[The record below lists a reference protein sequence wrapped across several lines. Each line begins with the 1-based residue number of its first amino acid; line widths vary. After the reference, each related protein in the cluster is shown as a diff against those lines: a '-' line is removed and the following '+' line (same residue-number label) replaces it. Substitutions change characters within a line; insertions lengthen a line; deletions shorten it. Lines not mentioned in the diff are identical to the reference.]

1 MYVGIARIEYR
12 IPQARSLKAKRHAL
26 RKMLDRVR
34 ARFRVTAGEV
44 DFLDKW
50 QRTAIGVSVVG
61 PDPAHLSHMLDEI
74 CGYLDAL
81 QLAEPLRRRCEVIP
95 FGDEVEGLW
104 GDEME
109 SLGEDMLDDAWPGVG
124 APEDPLDGLD
134 RLGDAAR
141 RARPMGEPSH
151 G

>member
-1 MYVGIARIEYR
+1 MYVGIARIEFR
-12 IPQARSLKAKRHAL
+12 VAGARSLKAKRHVV

-34 ARFRVTAGEV
+34 ARFKVTAGEV
-44 DFLDKW
+44 GFLDKW

-61 PDPAHLSHMLDEI
+61 PEAAHLSHMLDEI

-81 QLAEPLRRRCEVIP
+81 GLAEPLRIRREVIP
-95 FGDEVEGLW
+95 FGGDSDRFGDDLLAGDWEEGDEV
-104 GDEME
+104 
-109 SLGEDMLDDAWPGVG
+109 
-124 APEDPLDGLD
+124 EDPLDGLD

-141 RARPMGEPSH
+141 RARPVGEPRH

>member
-1 MYVGIARIEYR
+1 MYVGIARIEFR
-12 IPQARSLKAKRHAL
+12 IVGARSLKEKRHVL

-34 ARFRVTAGEV
+34 SRFKVTAGEV
-44 DFLDKW
+44 GFLDKW

-61 PDPAHLSHMLDEI
+61 PDASHLSHMLDEI

-81 QLAEPLRRRCEVIP
+81 QLAEPLRIRREVIP
-95 FGDEVEGLW
+95 FGGDVETL
-104 GDEME
+104 GDLETF
-109 SLGEDMLDDAWPGVG
+109 GDDAPDHDCLDGVG
-124 APEDPLDGLD
+124 IEDPLDGLV

-141 RARPMGEPSH
+141 RARPVGEPHH